1 MKLQVV
7 VFAAV
12 FLLFALEVGEA
23 RPGWLKKMFKPVFE
37 YKTTK
42 MKLGFVII
50 FTILIVSAFF
60 GSTEAGWLK
69 KKLKKVEK
77 AGQRVRDA
85 AEKALPIVSGYA
97 PIIATAGR

>member
-1 MKLQVV
+1 MYNG
-7 VFAAV
+7 
-12 FLLFALEVGEA
+12 LELPHEHSRRVIIFFQ
-23 RPGWLKKMFKPVFE
+23 RQKFE